1 MIFHKNVCGDGW
13 GGGWDFWDKPVKGK
27 IFQGSIRSK
36 KR

>member
-1 MIFHKNVCGDGW
+1 MIFNQHLCGE
-13 GGGWDFWDKPVKGK
+13 GGGWNFWDTPVKGK